1 MVGGSDDVVDGTTS
15 SVVWCGMVIK
25 PWVAMDVVGQVLGV
39 AWLDAP
45 TWVSS
50 KREAE
55 WRWRSSVCG

>member
-1 MVGGSDDVVDGTTS
+1 MVGGSDDVVDGTAS
-15 SVVWCGMVIK
+15 SVAWCGMVIK
-25 PWVAMDVVGQVLGV
+25 PWVAMDVVGQVPGV

-55 WRWRSSVCG
+55 WR